1 MKITTRVNQQL
12 LTNDNHRQTK
22 KIFDP
27 WDDYWSKCKRLV
39 ITTGRIVACI
49 ISIGLSE
56 LLIKKIEK
64 YKTQHRKHK
73 ARQKVFLHIYKNHC
87 NIGLAKGN
95 TSSTNKRK

>member
-27 WDDYWSKCKRLV
+27 WDDYWSKCKKLI

-56 LLIKKIEK
+56 FFLKKIEK
-64 YKTQHRKHK
+64 YRAQHSKHK
-73 ARQKVFLHIYKNHC
+73 ARQKVFLHLYKNHC
-87 NIGLAKGN
+87 NIELVKQN
-95 TSSTNKRK
+95 TSPTNKRR